1 MATQYTKKKPPSV
14 AKLRAEFWAAD
25 LEVLLSRAVTAAGID
40 RSIGWMEMKACK
52 GGGIPF
58 LKNGKR
64 VLYRK
69 SDTLAWLEANSQKVT
84 STSEYK
90 PLTPPQFPW
99 TEAKGL

>member
-1 MATQYTKKKPPSV
+1 MAIIQNEKKKPKSV
-14 AKLRAEFWAAD
+14 AKLRTEFWSASLDA
-25 LEVLLSRAVTAAGID
+25 LLSRAVTAAGID
-40 RSIGWMEMKACK
+40 RSIGWMEMKASK

-69 SDTLAWLEANSQKVT
+69 ADTLAWLEENSQQVT

-90 PLTPPQFPW
+90 LAPSPLPW
-99 TEAKGL
+99 KEGKGA

>member
-1 MATQYTKKKPPSV
+1 MAVQYAKKKPKSV
-14 AKLRAEFWAAD
+14 AKLRAEFWESAPEA
-25 LEVLLSRAVTAAGID
+25 LLSRAITAAGVA
-40 RSIGWMEMKACK
+40 RSIGWMELKASK

-69 SDTLAWLEANSQKVT
+69 ADTLAWLEANSQLVS

-90 PLTPPQFPW
+90 LAPAALPW
-99 TEAKGL
+99 KEGGGA